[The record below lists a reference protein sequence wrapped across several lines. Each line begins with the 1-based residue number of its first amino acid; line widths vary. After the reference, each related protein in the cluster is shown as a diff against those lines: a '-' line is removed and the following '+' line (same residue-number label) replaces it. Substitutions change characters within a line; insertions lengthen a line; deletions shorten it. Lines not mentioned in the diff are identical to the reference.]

1 MVKQDPEKTRS
12 GGSSSPRYKGNSFKT
27 LPSQNSPSEKAKL
40 IPAVETEV
48 KDPEEIKRERM
59 ENQLQINDNPLH

>member
-40 IPAVETEV
+40 VSETEV